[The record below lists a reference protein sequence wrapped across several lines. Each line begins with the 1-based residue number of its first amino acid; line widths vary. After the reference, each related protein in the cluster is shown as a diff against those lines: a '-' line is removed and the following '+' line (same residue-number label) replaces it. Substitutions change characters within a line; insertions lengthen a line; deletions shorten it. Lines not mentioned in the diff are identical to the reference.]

1 MLRAPLLKGRA
12 LLASAR
18 YKGRRSLGRPAADL
32 AGAAR
37 RSWVVCPGGEV
48 ETIPILVAEGHLGR
62 IRDGIGGESA
72 GEVVEAIGGARHPLR
87 PATAYEL
94 DEAVLLD
101 ASVYSGAYKHDLWR
115 QYPRLD
121 WLLGGPV
128 AELGEAALATSFSGS
143 KWFGHWLVDELPMQV
158 LASRLAPP
166 VGHVRP
172 GYAHEPGYRSA
183 FGIPAPPSYRAFLA
197 RKLIVVHELAHNAD
211 KVARHLAMREA
222 IAPLPDGHD
231 RIFLRR
237 GSAWGQRR
245 RLVNEDEIARRL
257 EPEGFVPLD
266 PTAMTAEEILRRCKG
281 ASMLV
286 SLEGSHTW
294 PGYFFM
300 KEGGQ
305 HVTIHPPDRV
315 SVQTCGVAPYF
326 GLFGALFVGEDRPG
340 GASLEISAD
349 PEELARFIDRVRLG
363 AERDPDAPR
372 RFLDAVRATGS
383 PSTVSP

>member
-1 MLRAPLLKGRA
+1 MPLAPLLKGRA

-18 YKGRRSLGRPAADL
+18 YKARRLSGRPAATL

-48 ETIPILVAEGHLGR
+48 ETIPILVDEGHLGR
-62 IRDGIGGESA
+62 IRDGIDGESA
-72 GEVVEAIGGARHPLR
+72 GEVVEAIGGTRHALP
-87 PATAYEL
+87 PASAYEL
-94 DEAVLLD
+94 ADAVLLD
-101 ASVYSGAYKHDLWR
+101 ANIYAGAYKHDLWR
-115 QYPRLD
+115 QNPRLD

-128 AELGEAALATSFSGS
+128 AELDEAALATSFSGS

-158 LASRLAPP
+158 LAGRLAPP

-172 GYAHEPGYRSA
+172 GYAHEEGYRAA
-183 FGIPAPPSYRAFLA
+183 FGIPAPPSFRAFRA
-197 RKLIVVHELAHNAD
+197 RSLIVVHERAHNAD

-231 RIFLRR
+231 RVFLRR
-237 GSAWGQRR
+237 GTAWGQRR

-257 EPEGFVPLD
+257 EPEGFVSVD
-266 PTAMTAEEILRRCKG
+266 PTALSVEEILRTCKG

-286 SLEGSHTW
+286 GLEGSHTW

-300 KEGGQ
+300 EEGGQ

-340 GASLEISAD
+340 ASLEISAD
-349 PEELARFIDRVRLG
+349 PEQLVRFLDEVRLTAG
-363 AERDPDAPR
+363 RDPEAPR

-383 PSTVSP
+383 PAPVGP